1 MACIAESGSGR
12 SACRLLTALA
22 LALIGACTSGGDGS
36 AASSVPVVTPSSAY
50 SPFRYTSP
58 AQRAAFEAYVAC
70 AAAQGVDY
78 QGPFVDS
85 TGKGIFFRLAPGE
98 SASHP
103 GQEEVSRNCPQG
115 IVGLFGTPIGQVHVA
130 SFERAATEFARCVGS
145 HGQASFPL
153 PVFQGTGPVATFWRL
168 PFDWSSD
175 RFTDAVGACVD
186 LLRSYL
192 FSD

>member
-70 AAAQGVDY
+70 AAAG
-78 QGPFVDS
+78 GRR
-85 TGKGIFFRLAPGE
+85 T
-98 SASHP
+98 
-103 GQEEVSRNCPQG
+103 
-115 IVGLFGTPIGQVHVA
+115 GTPARVTRSRWA
-130 SFERAATEFARCVGS
+130 FPAFRTSAARRCRAPVSAR
-145 HGQASFPL
+145 
-153 PVFQGTGPVATFWRL
+153 R
-168 PFDWSSD
+168 
-175 RFTDAVGACVD
+175 
-186 LLRSYL
+186 
-192 FSD
+192 